1 MYKVLLILL
10 LTHTICLQIN
20 YGVDPKKGGGRGSG
34 GDLLEG
40 KWCFRRQTRPKK
52 EGDREVCLTLKT
64 FPVENLL
71 IASPH
76 ILTPSLNWKCQ
87 LERLENEMGC
97 EVRVGEGKHYNI
109 TS

>member
-1 MYKVLLILL
+1 MVLI
-10 LTHTICLQIN
+10 Q
-20 YGVDPKKGGGRGSG
+20 KGRGWWWWSG
-34 GDLLEG
+34 GDLLGG
-40 KWCFRRQTRPKK
+40 KWCFQRLTRLKK

-64 FPVENLL
+64 LTVKNLL

-76 ILTPSLNWKCQ
+76 ILTPSLYWKCQ

-97 EVRVGEGKHYNI
+97 EVKVGEGKHNI